1 MYERNG
7 TEQMRMILES
17 FRDNL
22 EEINPYHKADG
33 TWGSKKNSKSYS
45 LTNKAKKHLAKDSEV
60 EIGKG
65 KVTSTGKMSPR
76 FGMAGPDP
84 EKACG
89 RLDMDGNKKKKTRS
103 CKDYPKDYQEGLFV
117 EPPAPLQA
125 TPDNTPKDLPSKNSK
140 ARTGPIRVKIYK
152 KKRELDET
160 GEQKDRP
167 ESEKRRKDRILPGY
181 GDLESLAKGIMEN
194 QELEV
199 PLPQLVQALK
209 TFIAQNPKGR
219 RELEKLL
226 QPLGFYSSSNI
237 RERAKQLG
245 LYSMEDWLKIQ
256 NSQALAHKGEL
267 YKKQTK

>member
-7 TEQMRMILES
+7 TEQMKIILES
-17 FRDNL
+17 FRENL

-65 KVTSTGKMSPR
+65 KVTSTGKMTPR

-84 EKACG
+84 DKACG
-89 RLDMDGNKKKKTRS
+89 RLDIDGNKKKKTRS
-103 CKDYPKDYQEGLFV
+103 CKDYPSDYQEGLFV
-117 EPPAPLQA
+117 EPPAPLQT
-125 TPDNTPKDLPSKNSK
+125 TPNKGSMDLPSKNSK
-140 ARTGPIRVKIYK
+140 ARKKPIRVKIYK
-152 KKRELDET
+152 KKQELDET
-160 GEQKDRP
+160 GENKDRP

-194 QELEV
+194 REIEV
-199 PLPQLVQALK
+199 TLPNLIAALK
-209 TFIAQNPKGR
+209 TFIFETPDGMETVSKR
-219 RELEKLL
+219 L
-226 QPLGFYSSSNI
+226 QSIGFYSSKDIKSK
-237 RERAKQLG
+237 AKQMG